1 MTERSL
7 WSGIKQAFM
16 EVARSAERMAETN
29 AQDETRTRSRT
40 PIDLNEDGR
49 RSDGR
54 RDDSEDD
61 GLRDDRPRGED
72 RPTGDPRD
80 PRDTGG

>member
-7 WSGIKQAFM
+7 WTGIKEAFM
-16 EVARSAERMAETN
+16 KVARSAERMAETN

-40 PIDLNEDGR
+40 PIGLNEDSR

-61 GLRDDRPRGED
+61 GLRDDRPRDEN

-80 PRDTGG
+80 PRGTGG